1 MGSRHPRSEDQGRR
15 VISQASAAMLDRRCL
30 IGLAAAAVLAPVL
43 GGRTAAAQDSSAERW
58 PSRFVRLVVPFPP
71 GGGTDAIA
79 RVVAAKLSAIW
90 GHEMVIENKGGGATS
105 IGTDAVAKADPD
117 GYTALL
123 QSVPL
128 SVNRFPFA
136 SLPL

>member
-15 VISQASAAMLDRRCL
+15 VRSQARAAMLDRRRV

-43 GGRTAAAQDSSAERW
+43 GGRTAAAQNSSAERW

-79 RVVAAKLSAIW
+79 RVVAAKLGRLHDIAAI
-90 GHEMVIENKGGGATS
+90 
-105 IGTDAVAKADPD
+105 DAARGEP
-117 GYTALL
+117 
-123 QSVPL
+123 
-128 SVNRFPFA
+128 
-136 SLPL
+136 